1 MVMARLNWHNG
12 NQLSSLPRMVHRLRW
27 VILVLTASGQFSS
40 ASAQSMP
47 INIKR
52 DASNVEGSSKDA
64 AKEPIRGIIRAVD
77 TALISTELTM
87 RVAKV
92 AFLEGERFKQGDVL
106 VEFDCRRPRA
116 ELAAAEAQHH
126 EMKLTLDNNR
136 VLQKVQAV
144 GRHDFE
150 VSLSRVVKAA
160 AEAEAMRV
168 RLDQCKVIA
177 PYDGRVLELSLHA
190 FETPQPGKPFIGIVA
205 EGNLEIDLVVPSQ
218 WVRWLDADAPLTF
231 AVDETATVHMARVKR
246 IGASVDP
253 ISQTIKIVA
262 TFDDATTAILSGMSG
277 TAEFSKSGG

>member
-1 MVMARLNWHNG
+1 MARLNWRSANWIAG
-12 NQLSSLPRMVHRLRW
+12 GRRVTSCLWFSAIIAAGSWQAGAALAQAGLP
-27 VILVLTASGQFSS
+27 A
-40 ASAQSMP
+40 A
-47 INIKR
+47 
-52 DASNVEGSSKDA
+52 SKDL
-64 AKEPIRGIIRAVD
+64 AKEPIRGIIRAVE
-77 TALISTELTM
+77 TAMISTELTM
-87 RVAKV
+87 RVARV
-92 AFLEGERFKQGDVL
+92 AFMEGERFKKGDAL

-136 VLQKVQAV
+136 VLQKAQAV
-144 GRHDFE
+144 GRHDFD
-150 VSLSRVVKAA
+150 VSMSRVVKAA
-160 AEAEAMRV
+160 AEAEALRV
-168 RLDQCKVIA
+168 RLDQCRVIA

-218 WVRWLDADAPLTF
+218 WVRWLVVDAPLVF
-231 AVDETATVHMARVKR
+231 AVDETGTVHLARVKR

-262 TFDDATTAILSGMSG
+262 VFDQATSAILSGMSG